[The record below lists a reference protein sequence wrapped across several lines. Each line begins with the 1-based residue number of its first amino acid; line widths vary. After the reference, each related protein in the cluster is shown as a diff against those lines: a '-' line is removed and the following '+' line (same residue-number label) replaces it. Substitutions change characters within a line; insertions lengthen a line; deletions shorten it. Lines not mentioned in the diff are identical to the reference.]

1 MIKATKK
8 ANRKNKE
15 FRNKVTFFPKNLIS
29 RGIVTKP
36 TVVSVEMKTAI
47 CINPAPFFTNSEATG
62 KATKT
67 GIKAIAP
74 NTEERIIPLKPD
86 STPIILCIVSESKTA
101 SKKLTRKRMERSCGR
116 TDKKIFLALF
126 KASLVFILS
135 FLYDMINKIA
145 VRIYR
150 K

>member
-1 MIKATKK
+1 
-8 ANRKNKE
+8 
-15 FRNKVTFFPKNLIS
+15 
-29 RGIVTKP
+29 
-36 TVVSVEMKTAI
+36 MKTAI